1 MDLDE
6 ETAAGA
12 KGAGDA
18 NAKRNRGQ
26 SCSLCRVKMAKNRSF
41 ALNQVSVLAFSL
53 VVAVL
58 TPLSP
63 SVPRRT

>member
-41 ALNQVSVLAFSL
+41 ALNQVSVAFSL

-58 TPLSP
+58 TPLSL
-63 SVPRRT
+63 SLPRRT